1 MDISDY
7 LRFGL
12 ALVFVLGL
20 IGLMATI
27 ARRAG
32 FGFPIKAM
40 KPREH
45 RRISIVEVTPLDGR
59 RRLVLIRCDHKEHLL
74 LIGPNTELVVASDI
88 PPNRDLPGDL
98 LMKGKKEGG
107 QQLG

>member
-1 MDISDY
+1 MDFSEY

-12 ALVFVLGL
+12 ALVFVIGL

-32 FGFPIKAM
+32 FGFPIKAI
-40 KPREH
+40 KPSGR

-59 RRLVLIRCDHKEHLL
+59 RRLVLIRCDKKEHLL
-74 LIGPNTELVVASDI
+74 LLGPSTELVVANDI
-88 PPNRDLPGDL
+88 SSNSNQSKDFPVKYRENVGETID
-98 LMKGKKEGG
+98 
-107 QQLG
+107 

>member
-20 IGLMATI
+20 IGLMATV

-32 FGFPIKAM
+32 FGFPIKAI
-40 KPREH
+40 KSRE
-45 RRISIVEVTPLDGR
+45 R
-59 RRLVLIRCDHKEHLL
+59 RRRKFEEFC
-74 LIGPNTELVVASDI
+74 
-88 PPNRDLPGDL
+88 
-98 LMKGKKEGG
+98 
-107 QQLG
+107 

>member
-20 IGLMATI
+20 IGLFATI

-32 FGFPIKAM
+32 FGFPIKAI
-40 KPREH
+40 KSRER

-59 RRLVLIRCDHKEHLL
+59 RRLVLIRCDDKEHLL
-74 LIGPNTELVVASDI
+74 LIGPSTELVVASDI
-88 PPNRDLPGDL
+88 SRNRDLTDDL
-98 LMKGKKEGG
+98 LVSHNKKGGA
-107 QQLG
+107 QID

>member
-1 MDISDY
+1 MDMSDY

-32 FGFPIKAM
+32 FGFPIKAI
-40 KPREH
+40 KSRER

-59 RRLVLIRCDHKEHLL
+59 RRLVLVRCDDKEHLL
-74 LIGPNTELVVASDI
+74 LIGPNTELVVANNIS
-88 PPNRDLPGDL
+88 PNRDLPGDL
-98 LMKGKKEGG
+98 LVTHKKEGG
-107 QQLG
+107 AQFD

>member
-1 MDISDY
+1 METSDY

-32 FGFPIKAM
+32 FGFPIKAI
-40 KPREH
+40 KPSER

-59 RRLVLIRCDHKEHLL
+59 RRLVLIRCDKKEHLL
-74 LIGPNTELVVASDI
+74 LLGPNTELLVASDI
-88 PPNRDLPGDL
+88 SGNRELSSDL
-98 LMKGKKEGG
+98 LVTHNKETGAI
-107 QQLG
+107 LD

>member
-20 IGLMATI
+20 IGLMATV

-32 FGFPIKAM
+32 FGFPIKAI
-40 KPREH
+40 KSRDR

-59 RRLVLIRCDHKEHLL
+59 RRLVLVRCDDKEHLL
-74 LIGPNTELVVASDI
+74 LIGPNTELVVANNISPD
-88 PPNRDLPGDL
+88 RELPGDL
-98 LMKGKKEGG
+98 FVTHKKEGG
-107 QQLG
+107 AQFD

>member
-1 MDISDY
+1 MEMSDY

-32 FGFPIKAM
+32 FGFPIKAI
-40 KPREH
+40 KPSER

-59 RRLVLIRCDHKEHLL
+59 RRLILIRCDDKEHLL
-74 LIGPNTELVVASDI
+74 LVGPNTELVVASDI
-88 PPNRDLPGDL
+88 SADSGLSSDL
-98 LMKGKKEGG
+98 LVAHKREGG
-107 QQLG
+107 TST

>member
-12 ALVFVLGL
+12 ALIFVLGL
-20 IGLMATI
+20 IGLMATV

-32 FGFPIKAM
+32 FGFPIKAI
-40 KPREH
+40 KSRER

-59 RRLVLIRCDHKEHLL
+59 RRLVLVRCDDKEHLL
-74 LIGPNTELVVASDI
+74 LIGPNTELVVANNISPD
-88 PPNRDLPGDL
+88 RELPGDL
-98 LMKGKKEGG
+98 FVTHKKKGGA
-107 QQLG
+107 QFD